1 MNMWKRPWKIKEGF
15 AAGAGI
21 LVLGGVIELFAGPV
35 HWEALRFPVNLV
47 VLVAYLCIL
56 TILFL
61 LRKRVY
67 PVEWMMHGGG
77 AATASI
83 ACCAALTF
91 IMGLTGIDLLESWPF
106 ILSYLWMTSIVGL
119 ASINRISHFRKK
131 DIPFILN
138 HLGLFIALVA
148 GTLGSPDI
156 RREEIT
162 VSEGG
167 SAGTGITVTLHAF
180 RMEQYP
186 PELTLGND
194 PSERLRI
201 DNGMLGGRLGDWNIE
216 VLRNIPYAGI
226 AEDDSTGYRAWLHPG
241 ACCAMEVKASRGT
254 ESHSGWVCCGSF
266 LFPPATLD
274 LGGGES
280 LVMAPRE
287 AKEYTSEVTVTSGG
301 KRADGIIEVNK
312 PMRLDGWTI
321 YQQGYDVS
329 MGEWSGI
336 SILRAVR
343 NPWLPVVLAGI
354 FMMMGGAIAG
364 LLKVSGKRK
373 EGKE

>member
-67 PVEWMMHGGG
+67 PVEWMMHGG

-156 RREEIT
+156 HREEIT

-201 DNGMLGGRLGDWNIE
+201 DNGMLGGRLGEWDIE

-241 ACCAMEVKASRGT
+241 ACCAMEVKASRGP

-287 AKEYTSEVTVTSGG
+287 AKEYTSEVTVTSDG

>member
-35 HWEALRFPVNLV
+35 HWEPCRFRSTLSARRLSLHPDV
-47 VLVAYLCIL
+47 
-56 TILFL
+56 LFL

-201 DNGMLGGRLGDWNIE
+201 DNGMLGGRLGE
-216 VLRNIPYAGI
+216 GTSRVL
-226 AEDDSTGYRAWLHPG
+226 
-241 ACCAMEVKASRGT
+241 
-254 ESHSGWVCCGSF
+254 
-266 LFPPATLD
+266 
-274 LGGGES
+274 
-280 LVMAPRE
+280 
-287 AKEYTSEVTVTSGG
+287 
-301 KRADGIIEVNK
+301 
-312 PMRLDGWTI
+312 
-321 YQQGYDVS
+321 
-329 MGEWSGI
+329 
-336 SILRAVR
+336 
-343 NPWLPVVLAGI
+343 GI
-354 FMMMGGAIAG
+354 FLSRDCG
-364 LLKVSGKRK
+364 R
-373 EGKE
+373 